1 MKLTITLDVAGTM
14 AIFLSQANFTPPE
27 LATYLKNISTLRTED
42 FTINNTG
49 AWYSENKTV
58 IDNAIDVGYQVQN
71 LMNQKTRVNLLY
83 NHPHDGQQFWVYGR
97 TLNSASILSFNFMIP
112 LFTAIITFIILF

>member
-1 MKLTITLDVAGTM
+1 MTLDVAGTM

-27 LATYLKNISTLRTED
+27 LATYLKNVSTLRTED

-49 AWYSENKTV
+49 TWYSENKTV
-58 IDNAIDVGYQVQN
+58 VDNAIDVGYQVQN

-83 NHPHDGQQFWVYGR
+83 NHPQDGQQFWVYGR